1 MARLFAAA
9 MRRAASETTA
19 VSSPATES
27 TLDLEAAAPIQAS
40 PRRPLARRA
49 TSALSINSRRTARS
63 DQSSAAWGD
72 ASATTLEDEKLD
84 KHAVY
89 AVGSDGDV
97 DVVVCDRRDGWAGLG
112 HGEEV
117 AEQAPEPT
125 PGLLDE
131 KVPARRAR
139 SSSIAFSLGKAQR
152 SPRLDDST
160 TSTPRPNGPTMAT
173 PRPRRYSSS
182 SVIGRLESVCRALM
196 ALKFDQPAL
205 EREYVEATWH
215 TFRPAALASSIF
227 MVVSWP
233 LLWAFLPVYDAY
245 VRGVYIAAGGIST
258 VVLVPSVYFNVP
270 LRYPRLWQVLVYVG
284 CWLLASAQVRR
295 RARHST

>member
-19 VSSPATES
+19 ASSPATES
-27 TLDLEAAAPIQAS
+27 TLDLEAAAPIHAS

-49 TSALSINSRRTARS
+49 TSALSITSRRTARS

-72 ASATTLEDEKLD
+72 ASATTIEDEKSD

-112 HGEEV
+112 HVEEV
-117 AEQAPEPT
+117 ADQTREPS
-125 PGLLDE
+125 PSLADE
-131 KVPARRAR
+131 KVAAPRAR
-139 SSSIAFSLGKAQR
+139 SSSIAFSLGRAQR
-152 SPRLDDST
+152 SPRPDGPT
-160 TSTPRPNGPTMAT
+160 TST

-182 SVIGRLESVCRALM
+182 SILGRIESVCRALM

-215 TFRPAALASSIF
+215 TFRPAALASTIF

-233 LLWAFLPVYDAY
+233 LLWAFLPTFDSY
-245 VRGVYIAAGGIST
+245 VTGVYIVAGGIT
-258 VVLVPSVYFNVP
+258 TLVLVPSVYFNVP
-270 LRYPRLWQVLVYVG
+270 LRYPCLWQVLVFIG
-284 CWLLASAQVRR
+284 CWLLACAQVRR
-295 RARHST
+295 CLRRSH